1 MIQYIWIDNPYIALL
16 SILLGGSMV
25 KRIVSTEPGSTEII
39 AYLDQNVE
47 RIVGVSDK
55 CDYPPDVISKP
66 KVVRSLLKIDEDLPS
81 EEIDR
86 IYKEH
91 IEKGKPL
98 YEVDWELIEE
108 LDPDLLVGQTI
119 CRVCAFPLISSL
131 GGAMLSLERPIKRYR
146 RFRSRVIAT
155 YSPRTFMEIAREAYV
170 ISRII
175 EREARGLE
183 MLSTFERIAEE
194 LRNTGKGVKTA
205 IIEWLKPLYIA
216 GLWTSD
222 LVEAAGSKHIIGA
235 GIEGRKIMWEEIRA
249 FNPDI
254 LIISPCGFTIQRTL
268 REVDLLENMPGWREL
283 RAVKLKRVYIVDSSY
298 ISRPGPRVAR
308 FARFLIDIYTGG
320 EGDREVAIK
329 LYD

>member
-1 MIQYIWIDNPYIALL
+1 MI
-16 SILLGGSMV
+16 
-25 KRIVSTEPGSTEII
+25 KKIVSTEPGSTEII
-39 AYLDQNVE
+39 AYLDKSAE

-66 KVVRSLLKIDEDLPS
+66 KVVRSLLKISEDLPS

-86 IYKEH
+86 IYKEY
-91 IEKGKPL
+91 IENGKPL
-98 YEVDWELIEE
+98 YEVDWDLIEE

-119 CRVCAFPLISSL
+119 CGVCAFPLISPL
-131 GGAMLSLERPIKRYR
+131 GRATLSLERPVKRYK
-146 RFRSRVIAT
+146 RFRSRVIIT

-175 EREARGLE
+175 GRETRGLE
-183 MLSTFERIAEE
+183 MLSTFEGILEE

-205 IIEWLKPLYIA
+205 IIEWLKPLYVA
-216 GLWTSD
+216 GLWASD

-235 GIEGRKIMWEEIRA
+235 GIDGRRVGWEEIRA
-249 FNPDI
+249 FDPDI
-254 LIISPCGFTIQRTL
+254 LILSPCGFTIQRTL

-283 RAVKLKRVYIVDSSY
+283 KAVKLKRVYIVDSSY
-298 ISRPGPRVAR
+298 TSRPGPRVAR
-308 FARFLIDIYTGG
+308 FARFLIDIYTGE

-329 LYD
+329 LYE